1 MGRAESL
8 AIALVLALNVLAIIS
23 FERGAL
29 HVPALPLF
37 VVSLAVVSWAI
48 GRSSEVVV
56 DGLEDFARDL
66 GFPSY
71 SMGVLSSLAST
82 IPELTMTL
90 LAVAAGTPEM
100 VEVGVLA
107 SLSSVG
113 MGILLLSSVT
123 FISSLRTGKA
133 SIEVPREVLKE
144 ELNAVVFTL
153 SAYLVLSLLAL
164 AHLGLRDEAS
174 FMPRG
179 VGFILTT
186 VYISYILRLFF
197 LSGNKG
203 KGEVSA
209 EKRVSK
215 GLSTVFRLLLGL
227 CGILIAGWAIV
238 SLTETLISRTGFQ
251 AVHAA
256 LALAAVGTLPEHG
269 VAIVCA
275 LKGKIDL
282 ALGNSIGGL
291 SQIALLVVGL
301 IAFLAPVPIDAYVT
315 TQFAVTSASM
325 LMLKFFV
332 RDDGRI
338 DIGEALMLVALQ
350 ILAFDVLLSA

>member
-1 MGRAESL
+1 MSKVESL
-8 AIALVLALNVLAIIS
+8 AIAFSLALIVLAVIS
-23 FERGAL
+23 FERGVL
-29 HVPALPLF
+29 SVPALPLF
-37 VVSLAVVSWAI
+37 FVSLGVVSWAI
-48 GRSSEVVV
+48 GRSSEAVV
-56 DGLEDFARDL
+56 DGLEGVAQDL

-82 IPELTMTL
+82 IPELSMTL
-90 LAVAAGTPEM
+90 MAVAAGTPEM
-100 VEVGVLA
+100 VEVAVIA

-133 SIEVPREVLKE
+133 SIEVPREVLTE

-164 AHLGLRDEAS
+164 AHLGLEGDAS

-179 VGFILTT
+179 IGFILTT

-197 LSGNKG
+197 LSKG
-203 KGEVSA
+203 RGEVNSGRK
-209 EKRVSK
+209 EGKR
-215 GLSTVFRLLLGL
+215 LSTVFKLLVGL
-227 CGILIAGWAIV
+227 SGILIAGWAIV

-275 LKGKIDL
+275 LKGKTEL

-338 DIGEALMLVALQ
+338 DVGEALMMVALQ